1 MLKYDKDVVLSSRI
15 RLARNIKDIPFPTV
29 MTEEQ
34 GRKVIDLVRKAILGS
49 NTILSTQ
56 FVEYEMKKLTLIDR
70 QSLVEK
76 HLISPDLSQN
86 TKNGYALI
94 KDDNTVSIMVNEED
108 HLRIQCILE
117 GLRLNE
123 SWDTADKVDDLIE
136 ETIDYAYDEKIG
148 YLTSCPTNVGTG
160 IRASVMVHL
169 PALTITGQISNILNS
184 VSKIGMAVRGI
195 YGEGTQALGDIYQIS
210 NQVTLGQSE
219 REIIEN
225 IEGVARQIISSERKA
240 REDLYK
246 KQRIQIEDRVGRA
259 FGILSHAKVMS
270 TKEYMT
276 LMSDVR
282 LGAVLGILDVDIN
295 KIDILTTHIQPANLQ
310 KIYGIQLDPYERD
323 VKRAEYVVSQINK
336 NDNL

>member
-1 MLKYDKDVVLSSRI
+1 MIGHDKDVVLSSRI
-15 RLARNIKDIPFPTV
+15 RLARNIKDIPFPTI
-29 MTEEQ
+29 MTEDQ
-34 GRKVIDLVRKAILGS
+34 GRRVIELVKKAILGS

-56 FVEYEMKKLTLIDR
+56 FLEEDMKKLTPIDR

-86 TKNGYALI
+86 VKTGYALI

-117 GLRLNE
+117 GLRLKE
-123 SWDTADKVDDLIE
+123 SWDTADKIDDLIE
-136 ETIDYAYDEKIG
+136 ETIDYAYDEKLG
-148 YLTSCPTNVGTG
+148 YLTACPTNVGTG

-169 PALTITGQISNILNS
+169 PALTITGQISNLLNS

-219 REIIEN
+219 KEIIEN
-225 IEGVARQIISSERKA
+225 IEGVARQVIFSERKA
-240 REDLYK
+240 RENLYK
-246 KQRIQIEDRVGRA
+246 KQKVQIEDRVGRA

-282 LGAVLGILDVDIN
+282 LGIVLGILDVPVD
-295 KIDILTTHIQPANLQ
+295 KIDRLTAQIQPANLQ
-310 KIYGIQLDPYERD
+310 KIYGRQLEPYERD
-323 VKRAEYVVSQINK
+323 VKRAEYIRNQISQR
-336 NDNL
+336 DNL

>member
-1 MLKYDKDVVLSSRI
+1 MIQYDKDVVLSSRI
-15 RLARNIKDIPFPTV
+15 RLARNIKDISFPTI
-29 MTEEQ
+29 MTEEE
-34 GRKVIDLVRKAILGS
+34 GRKVIELARKAILGS

-56 FVEYEMKKLTLIDR
+56 FTEYEMRKLTPLDR
-70 QSLVEK
+70 QALVEK

-86 TKNGYALI
+86 IKTGYVLI

-108 HLRIQCILE
+108 HLRIQCILQ
-117 GLRLNE
+117 GFRLDE
-123 SWDTADKVDDLIE
+123 SWDMADKIDDLIE

-219 REIIEN
+219 IEIIEN
-225 IEGVARQIISSERKA
+225 IKGVAKQIISSERKA
-240 REDLYK
+240 REELYK

-259 FGILSHAKVMS
+259 FGILSNAKVMS
-270 TKEYMT
+270 TNEYMK

-282 LGAVLGILDVDIN
+282 LGIVLGIIDVDLDVLDR
-295 KIDILTTHIQPANLQ
+295 LTTQIQPANLQ
-310 KIYGIQLDPYERD
+310 KIYGQPLDPYERD
-323 VKRAEYVVSQINK
+323 VKRAEYVSRQLYK
-336 NDNL
+336 KQ